1 MRNQTLALVEPTDI
15 VKKLIGWPDECG
27 RNPSVLG
34 WKWSLMLVAARTNPA
49 SARTKAPRTTGES
62 AGNDHKYSPERP
74 TNSPDSPREVAH
86 RAREKC
92 LKRAPMGRQALT
104 NVRGGH
110 PQPSRAARHCV

>member
-34 WKWSLMLVAARTNPA
+34 WKWSLMLVAARTNSA

-62 AGNDHKYSPERP
+62 AGNDHKYSR
-74 TNSPDSPREVAH
+74 NDPRILLTALAKLPIALAKSAGNAH
-86 RAREKC
+86 EWV
-92 LKRAPMGRQALT
+92 GR
-104 NVRGGH
+104 H
-110 PQPSRAARHCV
+110 